1 VALTG
6 EGEGMFSFIMYSCIF
21 ILIFSEAIY
30 EDGGAYGYAVCLLC
44 INVMELVCF
53 RGGAMP
59 FASWRGS
66 KYVKSYFV

>member
-1 VALTG
+1 MALTG

-44 INVMELVCF
+44 TNVVVHICF
-53 RGGAMP
+53 SWRGMP
-59 FASWRGS
+59 LAGWRGS